1 MRASMRSQLQ
11 VWYAR
16 AARGTFR
23 ILRRIG
29 APAWRRFRP
38 AVFVWLDTGLLD
50 VRTGLDREGIDA
62 RSRLP
67 DPPYAASWLTSL
79 IAARLTMQH
88 ATCLERSLIMQRWL
102 LATGRPHDVLIG
114 VKSPRETTIAHAWLD
129 HEDSRGHHVLMRLPP
144 SGAPR
149 RR

>member
-1 MRASMRSQLQ
+1 MRSRLQ
-11 VWYAR
+11 VWCRRVAQGGLG
-16 AARGTFR
+16 A
-23 ILRRIG
+23 LRRAG

-38 AVFVWLDTGLLD
+38 AVFAWLDKGLVD
-50 VRTGLDREGIDA
+50 VRVGLRTEGIDV
-62 RSRLP
+62 RGRLP
-67 DPPYAASWLTSL
+67 DPPYAAPWLTGL
-79 IAARLTMQH
+79 ISARLAMQH

-144 SGAPR
+144 SGVPGGA
-149 RR
+149 